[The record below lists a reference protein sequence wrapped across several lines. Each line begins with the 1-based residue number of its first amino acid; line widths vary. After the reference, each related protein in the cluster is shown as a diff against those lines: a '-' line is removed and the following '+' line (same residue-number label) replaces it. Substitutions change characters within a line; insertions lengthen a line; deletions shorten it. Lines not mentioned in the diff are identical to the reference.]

1 MVLLCTRYRVHLST
15 RYNYRYRAPFA
26 AEKRA
31 EQTEQPPAGKMKGN
45 LDGKLDQLPRFAN
58 LLNKDFYLS
67 KNQFFQIYNLFGI

>member
-1 MVLLCTRYRVHLST
+1 MST
-15 RYNYRYRAPFA
+15 RYRAPFA